1 MKRVVLVVLPVVAFA
16 ACRDER
22 SPTAVNG
29 PTISAEIRDAANGG
43 GNPHFFWL
51 PPIVAAPTPTGV
63 FNPRLSPV
71 VEICSQKVSPCP
83 DGQVHVKFTMTSGSG
98 SQIVRVDVT
107 NQLYSVNWNTD
118 PSSEPVGSSFR
129 IAVIVHKAVLG
140 FADVDIVGTGK
151 AKNANTGGD
160 VPLVDGRT
168 LPIKFRIEDGALC
181 PSNSTLDCTEHMASP
196 GTDNTIVSNNQQA
209 GTFIPAGAL
218 SQPVTV
224 TIVQNPSRRCI
235 PAPFA
240 LPEFEDCYDFFTDP
254 GPIPF
259 NVPVIAAMC
268 IDRESVPST
277 AVRQLQLFQFDV
289 GLPVRALQNVPAGF
303 LPCNGESSV
312 GWRGSGVRELL
323 ARLWRAVTPR
333 PLLAAHV
340 GVGGS
345 TGSFSTFTWSFVPEI
360 VTNSINPQLG
370 AVGTPVLSAP
380 TVLLRDTTAAHN
392 PVAGVTVTF
401 TVEGGGTIVRT
412 SVVTGPD
419 GLASVGSWTLGTV
432 PGVNRVIATAMGAIS
447 SPDTFTAVGAAP
459 VVGLCPAGSVGNLA
473 TFTNFPDALA
483 AVPPGGKI
491 ELCSGTFTVN
501 NVQVAKPVT
510 IEAAPDAATRPIIQ
524 YSAGDVSFPDANG
537 FLIDAVEHGTVAFR
551 GFTFVSSGARPFVIS
566 AQGTYDQLVVD
577 GCDFTTTSP
586 AGTGVFG
593 GSSTVEGSK
602 VVVNH
607 SSFSGGE
614 SGVFASGDADEAGNP
629 ILETAPNF
637 DLLNSTLH
645 DFTFSGIQ
653 YQSGASGRISG
664 NTVSACGFA
673 GCIRS
678 RSDNQVE
685 ISGNSVTVDAGRIT
699 SNSHIRWGVAADVVV
714 GGSHIIVGNTIIGV
728 GGGGDPSNPASYAI
742 QFAGIGLGR
751 IRVDPFNTLPQLG
764 NAMLSGNTIVN
775 ADTGLSAHDAVITG
789 TDNIITG
796 TLVGIAGLSVTT
808 TTSVSLNRS
817 DVTSYVLP
825 MTGDGLVDLTCNWWG
840 TDAGPLNVPVGV
852 PAGVFTPF
860 ATAPIANIAGV
871 TCGGT
876 LGAPRINGLRTPLPP
891 SLVPTPGAAVK
902 GKRPLPL

>member
-22 SPTAVNG
+22 SPTALNG
-29 PTISAEIRDAANGG
+29 PTISAEIRDAVNGG

-71 VEICSQKVSPCP
+71 VEVCSQNVSPCP
-83 DGQVHVKFTMTSGSG
+83 DGQVHARFTTTSGSG
-98 SQIVRVDVT
+98 AQIVRVDLT
-107 NQLYSVNWNTD
+107 NQLYVVNWNTD
-118 PSSEPVGSSFR
+118 PSREPVGSSFR

-140 FADVDIVGTGK
+140 FADVDIVAAGM
-151 AKNANTGGD
+151 ARNANTGGD
-160 VPLVDGRT
+160 VALVNGRV
-168 LPIKFRIEDGALC
+168 LPIKFRIEEGALC
-181 PSNSTLDCTEHMASP
+181 PSNSALDCTERVASP

-224 TIVQNPSRRCI
+224 TVVQNPSRRCI

-254 GPIPF
+254 GPTQF

-277 AVRQLQLFQFDV
+277 AVHQLQLFQFDV
-289 GLPVRALQNVPAGF
+289 GLPVRALQNIPATF
-303 LPCNGESSV
+303 LPCNSGSV
-312 GWRGSGVRELL
+312 GSRGSGARRFL
-323 ARLWRAVTPR
+323 ARLWRALTPSS
-333 PLLAAHV
+333 LFASHV

-380 TVLLRDTTAAHN
+380 TVLFRDTTAAHN

-401 TVEGGGTIVRT
+401 TVEGGGTIVRN

-419 GLASVGSWTLGTV
+419 GLASVGSWTLGAV

-491 ELCSGTFTVN
+491 ELCSGTFTADSVEIT
-501 NVQVAKPVT
+501 KPVT
-510 IEAAPDAATRPIIQ
+510 IEAATDAVTPPVIQ
-524 YSAGDVSFPDANG
+524 TNVDGANG
-537 FLIDAVEHGTVAFR
+537 FAIDAVRSGTVAFR
-551 GFTFVSSGARPFVIS
+551 RLSFTSTGTGVTSIAAFT
-566 AQGTYDQLVVD
+566 TYDQVTVD
-577 GCDFTTTSP
+577 TSTFTLGPGSQ
-586 AGTGVFG
+586 GVFG
-593 GSSTVEGSK
+593 GSSTVTGAK
-602 VVVNH
+602 VVVMN
-607 SSFSGGE
+607 SSFTGGDL
-614 SGVFASGDADEAGNP
+614 GVYASGDGDEVGNP
-629 ILETAPNF
+629 IVATAPHF
-637 DLLNSTLH
+637 DVLNSRFH

-653 YQSGASGRISG
+653 YQVGASGRISG
-664 NTVSACGFA
+664 NTVGACGSN

-678 RSDNQVE
+678 RFDNQIE
-685 ISGNSVTVDAGRIT
+685 ISGNAVTVDADRIT
-699 SNSHIRWGVAADVVV
+699 FNRHIRWGIAADVTV
-714 GGSHIIVGNTIIGV
+714 GGSLLIVGNTVTGV

-742 QFAGIGLGR
+742 QFAGIGLGQ
-751 IRVDPFNTLPQLG
+751 ISPGGTIVMLG
-764 NAMLSGNTIVN
+764 DATVSRNIIVN
-775 ADTGLSAHDAVITG
+775 ADTGLSAHDALITG
-789 TDNIITG
+789 TDNVITG
-796 TLVGIAGLSVTT
+796 TLVGIAGVSVTT

-817 DVTSYVLP
+817 DVTSYVIP
-825 MTGDGLVDLTCNWWG
+825 IAGDGLVDLTCNWWG

-852 PAGVFTPF
+852 LATVFTPF
-860 ATAPIANIAGV
+860 ATTPIANNAGV
-871 TCGGT
+871 TCGVA
-876 LGAPRINGLRTPLPP
+876 LGAPRVNGLLTTPLRP

>member
-22 SPTAVNG
+22 SPTALNG
-29 PTISAEIRDAANGG
+29 PTISAEIRDAVNGG

-71 VEICSQKVSPCP
+71 VEVCSQNVSPCP
-83 DGQVHVKFTMTSGSG
+83 DGQVHARFTTTSGSG
-98 SQIVRVDVT
+98 AQIVRVDLT
-107 NQLYSVNWNTD
+107 NQLYVVNWNTD
-118 PSSEPVGSSFR
+118 PSREPVGSSFR

-140 FADVDIVGTGK
+140 FADVDIVAAGM
-151 AKNANTGGD
+151 ARNANTGGD
-160 VPLVDGRT
+160 VALVNGRV
-168 LPIKFRIEDGALC
+168 LPIKFRIEEGALC
-181 PSNSTLDCTEHMASP
+181 PSNSALDCTERVASP

-224 TIVQNPSRRCI
+224 TVVQNPSRRCI

-254 GPIPF
+254 GPTQF

-277 AVRQLQLFQFDV
+277 AVHQLQLFQFDV
-289 GLPVRALQNVPAGF
+289 GLPVRALQNIPATF
-303 LPCNGESSV
+303 LPCNSGSV
-312 GWRGSGVRELL
+312 GSRGSGARRFL
-323 ARLWRAVTPR
+323 ARLWRALTPSS
-333 PLLAAHV
+333 LFASHV

-380 TVLLRDTTAAHN
+380 TVLFRDTTAAHN

-401 TVEGGGTIVRT
+401 TVEGGGTIVRN

-419 GLASVGSWTLGTV
+419 GLASVGSWTLGAV

-491 ELCSGTFTVN
+491 ELCSGTFTADSVEIT
-501 NVQVAKPVT
+501 KPVT
-510 IEAAPDAATRPIIQ
+510 IEAATDAVTPPVIQ
-524 YSAGDVSFPDANG
+524 TNVDGANG
-537 FLIDAVEHGTVAFR
+537 FAIDAVRSGTVAFR
-551 GFTFVSSGARPFVIS
+551 RLSFTSTGTGVTSIAAFT
-566 AQGTYDQLVVD
+566 TYDQVTVD
-577 GCDFTTTSP
+577 TSTFTLGPGSQ
-586 AGTGVFG
+586 GVFG
-593 GSSTVEGSK
+593 GSSTVTGAK
-602 VVVNH
+602 VVVMN
-607 SSFSGGE
+607 SSFTGGDL
-614 SGVFASGDADEAGNP
+614 GVYASGDGDEVGNP
-629 ILETAPNF
+629 IVATAPHF
-637 DLLNSTLH
+637 DVLNSRFH

-653 YQSGASGRISG
+653 YQVGASGRISG
-664 NTVSACGFA
+664 NTVGACGSN

-678 RSDNQVE
+678 RFDNQIE
-685 ISGNSVTVDAGRIT
+685 ISGNAVTVDADRIT
-699 SNSHIRWGVAADVVV
+699 FNRHIRWGIAADVTV
-714 GGSHIIVGNTIIGV
+714 GGSLLIVGNTVTGV

-742 QFAGIGLGR
+742 QFAGIGLGQ
-751 IRVDPFNTLPQLG
+751 ISPGGTIVMLG
-764 NAMLSGNTIVN
+764 DATVSRNIIVN
-775 ADTGLSAHDAVITG
+775 ADTGLSAHDALITG
-789 TDNIITG
+789 TDNVITG
-796 TLVGIAGLSVTT
+796 TLVGIAGVSVTT

-817 DVTSYVLP
+817 DVTSYVIP
-825 MTGDGLVDLTCNWWG
+825 IAGDGLVDLTCNWWG

-852 PAGVFTPF
+852 LATVFTPF
-860 ATAPIANIAGV
+860 ATTPIANNAGV
-871 TCGGT
+871 TCGVA
-876 LGAPRINGLRTPLPP
+876 LGAPRVNGLVTTPLRP
-891 SLVPTPGAAVK
+891 SLVPTPGAAVTA
-902 GKRPLPL
+902 KRPLPL

>member
-22 SPTAVNG
+22 SPTALNG
-29 PTISAEIRDAANGG
+29 PTISAEIRDAVNGG

-71 VEICSQKVSPCP
+71 VEVCSQNVSPCP
-83 DGQVHVKFTMTSGSG
+83 DGQVHARFTTTSGSG
-98 SQIVRVDVT
+98 AQIVRVDLT
-107 NQLYSVNWNTD
+107 NQLYVVNWNTD
-118 PSSEPVGSSFR
+118 PSREPVGSSFR

-140 FADVDIVGTGK
+140 FADVDIVAAGM
-151 AKNANTGGD
+151 ARNANTGGD
-160 VPLVDGRT
+160 VALVNGRV
-168 LPIKFRIEDGALC
+168 LPIKFRIEEGALC
-181 PSNSTLDCTEHMASP
+181 PSNSALDCTERVASP

-224 TIVQNPSRRCI
+224 TVVQNPSRRCI

-254 GPIPF
+254 GPTQF

-277 AVRQLQLFQFDV
+277 AVHQLQLFQFDV
-289 GLPVRALQNVPAGF
+289 GLPVRALQNIPATF
-303 LPCNGESSV
+303 LPCNSGSV
-312 GWRGSGVRELL
+312 GSRGSGARRFL
-323 ARLWRAVTPR
+323 ARLWRALTPSS
-333 PLLAAHV
+333 LFASHV

-380 TVLLRDTTAAHN
+380 TVLFRDTTAAHN

-401 TVEGGGTIVRT
+401 TVEGGGTIVRN

-419 GLASVGSWTLGTV
+419 GLASVGSWTLGAV

-491 ELCSGTFTVN
+491 ELCSGTFTADSVEIT
-501 NVQVAKPVT
+501 KPVT
-510 IEAAPDAATRPIIQ
+510 IEAATDAVTPPVIQ
-524 YSAGDVSFPDANG
+524 TNVDGANG
-537 FLIDAVEHGTVAFR
+537 FAIDAVRSGTVAFR
-551 GFTFVSSGARPFVIS
+551 RLSFTSTGTGVTSIAAFT
-566 AQGTYDQLVVD
+566 TYDQVTVD
-577 GCDFTTTSP
+577 TSTFTLGPGSQ
-586 AGTGVFG
+586 GVFG
-593 GSSTVEGSK
+593 GSSTVTGAK
-602 VVVNH
+602 VVVMN
-607 SSFSGGE
+607 SSFTGGDL
-614 SGVFASGDADEAGNP
+614 GVYASGDGDEVGNP
-629 ILETAPNF
+629 IVATAPHF
-637 DLLNSTLH
+637 DVLNSRFH

-653 YQSGASGRISG
+653 YQVGASGRISG
-664 NTVSACGFA
+664 NTVGACGSN

-678 RSDNQVE
+678 RFDNQIE
-685 ISGNSVTVDAGRIT
+685 ISGNAVTVDADRIT
-699 SNSHIRWGVAADVVV
+699 FNRHIRWGIAADVTV
-714 GGSHIIVGNTIIGV
+714 GGSLLIVGNTVTGV

-742 QFAGIGLGR
+742 QFAGIGLGQ
-751 IRVDPFNTLPQLG
+751 ISPGGTIVMLG
-764 NAMLSGNTIVN
+764 DATVSRNIIVN
-775 ADTGLSAHDAVITG
+775 ADTGLSAHDALITG
-789 TDNIITG
+789 TDNVITG
-796 TLVGIAGLSVTT
+796 TLVGIAGVSVTT

-817 DVTSYVLP
+817 DVTSYVIP
-825 MTGDGLVDLTCNWWG
+825 IAGDGLVDLTCNWWG

-852 PAGVFTPF
+852 LATVFTPF
-860 ATAPIANIAGV
+860 ATTPIANNAGV
-871 TCGGT
+871 TCGVA
-876 LGAPRINGLRTPLPP
+876 LGAPRVNGLLTTPLRP

-902 GKRPLPL
+902 AKRPLPL

>member
-22 SPTAVNG
+22 SPTALNG
-29 PTISAEIRDAANGG
+29 PTISAEIRDAVNGG

-71 VEICSQKVSPCP
+71 VEVCSQNVSPCP
-83 DGQVHVKFTMTSGSG
+83 DGQVHARFTTTSGSG
-98 SQIVRVDVT
+98 AQIVRVDLT
-107 NQLYSVNWNTD
+107 NQLYVVNWNTD
-118 PSSEPVGSSFR
+118 PSREPVGSSFR

-140 FADVDIVGTGK
+140 FADVDIVAAGM
-151 AKNANTGGD
+151 ARNANTGGD
-160 VPLVDGRT
+160 VALVNGRV
-168 LPIKFRIEDGALC
+168 LPIKFRIEEGALC
-181 PSNSTLDCTEHMASP
+181 PSNSALDCTERVASP

-224 TIVQNPSRRCI
+224 TVVQNPSRRCI

-254 GPIPF
+254 GPNQF
-259 NVPVIAAMC
+259 NVPVTVAMC

-277 AVRQLQLFQFDV
+277 AVHQLQLFQFDV
-289 GLPVRALQNVPAGF
+289 GLPVRALQNIPATF
-303 LPCNGESSV
+303 LPCNSGSV
-312 GWRGSGVRELL
+312 GSRGSGARRFL
-323 ARLWRAVTPR
+323 ARLWRALTPSS
-333 PLLAAHV
+333 LFASHV

-380 TVLLRDTTAAHN
+380 TVLFRDTTAAHN

-401 TVEGGGTIVRT
+401 TVEGGGTIVRN

-419 GLASVGSWTLGTV
+419 GLASVGSWTLGAV

-473 TFTNFPDALA
+473 TFTIFPDALA

-491 ELCSGTFTVN
+491 ELCSGTFTADTVEIT
-501 NVQVAKPVT
+501 KPVT
-510 IEAAPDAATRPIIQ
+510 IEAATDAVTPPVIQ
-524 YSAGDVSFPDANG
+524 TNVDGANG
-537 FLIDAVEHGTVAFR
+537 FAIDAVRSGTVAFR
-551 GFTFVSSGARPFVIS
+551 RLSFTSTGTGVTSIAAFT
-566 AQGTYDQLVVD
+566 TYDQVTVD
-577 GCDFTTTSP
+577 TSTFTLGPGSQ
-586 AGTGVFG
+586 GVFG
-593 GSSTVEGSK
+593 GSSTVTGAK
-602 VVVNH
+602 VVVMN
-607 SSFSGGE
+607 SSFTGGDL
-614 SGVFASGDADEAGNP
+614 GVYASGDGDEVGNP
-629 ILETAPNF
+629 IVATAPHF
-637 DLLNSTLH
+637 DVLNSRFH

-653 YQSGASGRISG
+653 YQVGASGRISG
-664 NTVSACGFA
+664 NTVGACGSN

-678 RSDNQVE
+678 RFDNQIE
-685 ISGNSVTVDAGRIT
+685 ISGNAVTVDADRIT
-699 SNSHIRWGVAADVVV
+699 SNSHIRWGIAADVTV
-714 GGSHIIVGNTIIGV
+714 GGSLLIVGNTVTGV

-742 QFAGIGLGR
+742 QFAGIGLGQ
-751 IRVDPFNTLPQLG
+751 ISPGGTIVMLG
-764 NAMLSGNTIVN
+764 DATVSRNIIVN
-775 ADTGLSAHDAVITG
+775 ADTGLSAHDALITG
-789 TDNIITG
+789 TDNVITG
-796 TLVGIAGLSVTT
+796 TLVGIAGVSVTT

-817 DVTSYVLP
+817 DVTSYVIP
-825 MTGDGLVDLTCNWWG
+825 IAGDGLVDLTCNWWG

-852 PAGVFTPF
+852 LATVFTPF
-860 ATAPIANIAGV
+860 ATTPIANNAGV
-871 TCGGT
+871 TCGVA
-876 LGAPRINGLRTPLPP
+876 LGAPRVNGLLTTPLRP

>member
-1 MKRVVLVVLPVVAFA
+1 MKRVALVVLPVVAFA

-22 SPTAVNG
+22 SPTALNG

-71 VEICSQKVSPCP
+71 VEICSQNVSPCP
-83 DGQVHVKFTMTSGSG
+83 DGQVHAKFTMTSGSG

-107 NQLYSVNWNTD
+107 SQLYNVNWNTD

-140 FADVDIVGTGK
+140 FADVDMVAAGRAT
-151 AKNANTGGD
+151 NANTGGD
-160 VPLVDGRT
+160 VPLVNGRT

-181 PSNSTLDCTEHMASP
+181 PSNSTLDCTERMASP

-224 TIVQNPSRRCI
+224 TVVQNPSRRCI

-254 GPIPF
+254 GPIQF

-268 IDRESVPST
+268 IDLESVPST

-312 GWRGSGVRELL
+312 GWRGTGVRGLL

-345 TGSFSTFTWSFVPEI
+345 TGSFSTFTWSFVPEM

-392 PVAGVTVTF
+392 PVAGVTLTF
-401 TVEGGGTIVRT
+401 TVEGGGTIVRN

-491 ELCSGTFTVN
+491 ELCSGTFTAD
-501 NVQVAKPVT
+501 NVDITKPVT
-510 IEAAPDAATRPIIQ
+510 IEAAPDAATPPVIQ
-524 YSAGDVSFPDANG
+524 TNTDGANG
-537 FLIDAVEHGTVAFR
+537 FVIDAVASGTVAFR
-551 GFTFVSSGARPFVIS
+551 RLSFAGTGAGVSSITALT
-566 AQGTYDQLVVD
+566 TYDQVVVD
-577 GCDFTTTSP
+577 NSNFTLGLGSQ
-586 AGTGVFG
+586 GVFG
-593 GSSTVEGSK
+593 GSSTVTGAK
-602 VVVNH
+602 VVVMN
-607 SSFSGGE
+607 SSFTGGDL
-614 SGVFASGDADEAGNP
+614 GVFASGDPDGVGNP
-629 ILETAPNF
+629 ILATAPHF
-637 DLLNSTLH
+637 DVLNSTFH

-653 YQSGASGRISG
+653 YQVGASGRISG
-664 NTVSACGFA
+664 NTVTACGSN

-678 RSDNQVE
+678 RFDNQIE
-685 ISGNSVTVDAGRIT
+685 ISGNAVTVDADRIIF
-699 SNSHIRWGVAADVVV
+699 NRHIRWGIAADVTA
-714 GGSHIIVGNTIIGV
+714 GGSLLIVGNTVTGV

-742 QFAGIGLGR
+742 QFAGIGLGQ
-751 IRVDPFNTLPQLG
+751 ITPGGSIVMLG
-764 NAMLSGNTIVN
+764 DATVSRNIIIN

-789 TDNIITG
+789 TDNVITG
-796 TLVGIAGLSVTT
+796 TLVGIAGVSVTT

-860 ATAPIANIAGV
+860 ATAPIANNAGV

-876 LGAPRINGLRTPLPP
+876 LGAPRINGLRTGPLPP

>member
-1 MKRVVLVVLPVVAFA
+1 MKRVVLVVLSFVAFV
-16 ACRDER
+16 ACRDEQ
-22 SPTAVNG
+22 SPTAAKG
-29 PTISAEIRDAANGG
+29 PAISAEIRDAVNGG

-51 PPIVAAPTPTGV
+51 PPIVAAPTFTGV

-71 VEICSQKVSPCP
+71 VEICSQNVSPCP
-83 DGQVHVKFTMTSGSG
+83 DGQVHARFTTTSGSG
-98 SQIVRVDVT
+98 AQIVRVDVT
-107 NQLYSVNWNTD
+107 NQLYTVNWNTD
-118 PSSEPVGSSFR
+118 PSREPVGSSFR

-140 FADVDIVGTGK
+140 FADVDIVAAGM
-151 AKNANTGGD
+151 ARNANTGGD
-160 VPLVDGRT
+160 VALVNGRV
-168 LPIKFRIEDGALC
+168 LPIKFRIEEGALC
-181 PSNSTLDCTEHMASP
+181 PSNSALDCTERVASP

-224 TIVQNPSRRCI
+224 TVVQNPSRRCI

-254 GPIPF
+254 GPTQF

-277 AVRQLQLFQFDV
+277 AVHQLQLFQFDV
-289 GLPVRALQNVPAGF
+289 GLPVRALQNIPATF
-303 LPCNGESSV
+303 LPCNSGSV
-312 GWRGSGVRELL
+312 GSRGSGARRFL
-323 ARLWRAVTPR
+323 ARLWRALTPSS
-333 PLLAAHV
+333 LFASHV

-380 TVLLRDTTAAHN
+380 TVLFRDTTAAHN

-401 TVEGGGTIVRT
+401 TVEGGGTIVRN

-419 GLASVGSWTLGTV
+419 GLASVGSWTLGAV

-491 ELCSGTFTVN
+491 ELCSGTFTADSVEIT
-501 NVQVAKPVT
+501 KPVT
-510 IEAAPDAATRPIIQ
+510 IEAATDAVTPPVIQ
-524 YSAGDVSFPDANG
+524 TNVDGANG
-537 FLIDAVEHGTVAFR
+537 FAIDAVRSGTVAFR
-551 GFTFVSSGARPFVIS
+551 RLSFTSTGTGVTSIAAFT
-566 AQGTYDQLVVD
+566 TYDQVTVD
-577 GCDFTTTSP
+577 TSTFTLGPGSQ
-586 AGTGVFG
+586 GVFG
-593 GSSTVEGSK
+593 GSSTVTGAK
-602 VVVNH
+602 VVVMN
-607 SSFSGGE
+607 SSFTGGDL
-614 SGVFASGDADEAGNP
+614 GVYASGDGDEVGNP
-629 ILETAPNF
+629 IVATAPHF
-637 DLLNSTLH
+637 DVLNSRFH

-653 YQSGASGRISG
+653 YQVGASGRISG
-664 NTVSACGFA
+664 NTVGACGSN

-678 RSDNQVE
+678 RFDNQIE
-685 ISGNSVTVDAGRIT
+685 ISGNAVTVDADRIT
-699 SNSHIRWGVAADVVV
+699 FNRHIRWGIAADVTV
-714 GGSHIIVGNTIIGV
+714 GGSLLIVGNTVTGV

-742 QFAGIGLGR
+742 QFAGIGLGQ
-751 IRVDPFNTLPQLG
+751 ISPGGTIVMLG
-764 NAMLSGNTIVN
+764 DATVSRNIIVN
-775 ADTGLSAHDAVITG
+775 ADTGLSAHDALITG
-789 TDNIITG
+789 TDNVITG
-796 TLVGIAGLSVTT
+796 TLVGIAGVSVTT

-817 DVTSYVLP
+817 DVTSYVIP
-825 MTGDGLVDLTCNWWG
+825 IAGDGLVDLTCNWWG

-852 PAGVFTPF
+852 LATVFTPF
-860 ATAPIANIAGV
+860 ATTPIANNAGV
-871 TCGGT
+871 TCGVA
-876 LGAPRINGLRTPLPP
+876 LGAPRVNGLVTTPLRP

-902 GKRPLPL
+902 AKRPLPL

>member
-22 SPTAVNG
+22 SPTALNG
-29 PTISAEIRDAANGG
+29 PTISAEIRDAVNGG

-71 VEICSQKVSPCP
+71 VEVCSQNVSPCP
-83 DGQVHVKFTMTSGSG
+83 DGQVHARFTTTSGSG
-98 SQIVRVDVT
+98 AQIVRVDLT
-107 NQLYSVNWNTD
+107 NQLYVVNWNTD
-118 PSSEPVGSSFR
+118 PSREPVGSSFR

-140 FADVDIVGTGK
+140 FADVDIVAAGM
-151 AKNANTGGD
+151 ARNANTGGD
-160 VPLVDGRT
+160 VALVNGRV
-168 LPIKFRIEDGALC
+168 LPIKFRIEEGALC
-181 PSNSTLDCTEHMASP
+181 PSNSALDCTERVASP

-224 TIVQNPSRRCI
+224 TVVQNPSRRCI

-254 GPIPF
+254 GPTQF

-277 AVRQLQLFQFDV
+277 AVHQLQLFQFDV
-289 GLPVRALQNVPAGF
+289 GLPVRALQNIPATF
-303 LPCNGESSV
+303 LPCNSGSV
-312 GWRGSGVRELL
+312 GSRGSGARRFL
-323 ARLWRAVTPR
+323 ARLWRALTPSS
-333 PLLAAHV
+333 LFASHV

-380 TVLLRDTTAAHN
+380 TVLFRDTTAAHN

-401 TVEGGGTIVRT
+401 TVEGGGTIVRN

-419 GLASVGSWTLGTV
+419 GLASVGSWTLGAV

-491 ELCSGTFTVN
+491 ELCSGTFTADSVEIT
-501 NVQVAKPVT
+501 KPVT
-510 IEAAPDAATRPIIQ
+510 IEAATDAVTPPVIQ
-524 YSAGDVSFPDANG
+524 TNVDGANG
-537 FLIDAVEHGTVAFR
+537 FAIDAVRSGTVAFR
-551 GFTFVSSGARPFVIS
+551 RLSFTSTGTGVTSIAAFT
-566 AQGTYDQLVVD
+566 TYDQVTVD
-577 GCDFTTTSP
+577 TSTFTLGPGSQ
-586 AGTGVFG
+586 GVFG
-593 GSSTVEGSK
+593 GSSTVTGAK
-602 VVVNH
+602 VVVMN
-607 SSFSGGE
+607 SSFTGGDL
-614 SGVFASGDADEAGNP
+614 GVYASGDGDEVGNP
-629 ILETAPNF
+629 IVATAPHF
-637 DLLNSTLH
+637 DVLNSRFH

-653 YQSGASGRISG
+653 YQVGASGRISG
-664 NTVSACGFA
+664 NTVTACGFD

-678 RSDNQVE
+678 RFDNQIE
-685 ISGNSVTVDAGRIT
+685 ISGNAVTVDADRIT
-699 SNSHIRWGVAADVVV
+699 FNRHIRWGIAADVTV
-714 GGSHIIVGNTIIGV
+714 GGSLLIVGNTVTGV

-742 QFAGIGLGR
+742 QFAGIGLGQ
-751 IRVDPFNTLPQLG
+751 ISPGGTIVMLG
-764 NAMLSGNTIVN
+764 DATVSRNIIVN
-775 ADTGLSAHDAVITG
+775 ADTGLSAHDALITG
-789 TDNIITG
+789 TDNVITG
-796 TLVGIAGLSVTT
+796 TLVGIAGVSVTT

-817 DVTSYVLP
+817 DVTSYVIP
-825 MTGDGLVDLTCNWWG
+825 IAGDGLVDLTCNWWG

-852 PAGVFTPF
+852 LATVFTPF
-860 ATAPIANIAGV
+860 ATTPIANNAGV
-871 TCGGT
+871 TCGVA
-876 LGAPRINGLRTPLPP
+876 LGAPRVNGLVTTPLRP

-902 GKRPLPL
+902 AKRPLPL

>member
-22 SPTAVNG
+22 SPTALNG
-29 PTISAEIRDAANGG
+29 PTISAEIRDAVNGG

-71 VEICSQKVSPCP
+71 VEVCSQNVSPCP
-83 DGQVHVKFTMTSGSG
+83 DGQVHARFTTTSGSG
-98 SQIVRVDVT
+98 AQIVRVDLT
-107 NQLYSVNWNTD
+107 NQLYVVNWNTD
-118 PSSEPVGSSFR
+118 PSREPVGSSFR

-140 FADVDIVGTGK
+140 FADVDIVAAGM
-151 AKNANTGGD
+151 ARNANTGGD
-160 VPLVDGRT
+160 VALVNGRV
-168 LPIKFRIEDGALC
+168 LPIKFRIEEGALC
-181 PSNSTLDCTEHMASP
+181 PSNSALDCTERVASP

-224 TIVQNPSRRCI
+224 TVVQNPSRRCI

-240 LPEFEDCYDFFTDP
+240 PPEFEDCYDFFTDP
-254 GPIPF
+254 GPTQF

-277 AVRQLQLFQFDV
+277 AVHQLQLFQFDV
-289 GLPVRALQNVPAGF
+289 GLPVRALQNIPATF
-303 LPCNGESSV
+303 LPCNSGSV
-312 GWRGSGVRELL
+312 GSRGSGARRFL
-323 ARLWRAVTPR
+323 ARLWRALTPSS
-333 PLLAAHV
+333 LFASHV

-380 TVLLRDTTAAHN
+380 TVLFRDTTAAHN

-401 TVEGGGTIVRT
+401 TVEGGGTIVRN

-419 GLASVGSWTLGTV
+419 GLASVGSWTLGAV

-491 ELCSGTFTVN
+491 ELCSGTFTADSVEIT
-501 NVQVAKPVT
+501 KPVT
-510 IEAAPDAATRPIIQ
+510 IEAATDAVTPPVIQ
-524 YSAGDVSFPDANG
+524 TNVDGANG
-537 FLIDAVEHGTVAFR
+537 FAIDAVRSGTVAFR
-551 GFTFVSSGARPFVIS
+551 RLSFTSTGTGVTSIAAFT
-566 AQGTYDQLVVD
+566 TYDQVTVD
-577 GCDFTTTSP
+577 TSTFTLGPGSQ
-586 AGTGVFG
+586 GVFG
-593 GSSTVEGSK
+593 GSSTVTGAK
-602 VVVNH
+602 VVVMN
-607 SSFSGGE
+607 SSFTGGDL
-614 SGVFASGDADEAGNP
+614 GVYASGDGDEVGNP
-629 ILETAPNF
+629 IVATAPHF
-637 DLLNSTLH
+637 DVLNSRFH

-653 YQSGASGRISG
+653 YQVGASGRISG
-664 NTVSACGFA
+664 NTVGACGSN

-678 RSDNQVE
+678 RFDNQIE
-685 ISGNSVTVDAGRIT
+685 ISGNAVTVDADRIT
-699 SNSHIRWGVAADVVV
+699 FNRHIRWGIAADVTV
-714 GGSHIIVGNTIIGV
+714 GGSLLIVGNTVTGV

-742 QFAGIGLGR
+742 QFAGIGLGQ
-751 IRVDPFNTLPQLG
+751 ISPGGTIVMLG
-764 NAMLSGNTIVN
+764 DATVSRNIIVN
-775 ADTGLSAHDAVITG
+775 ADTGLSAHDALITG
-789 TDNIITG
+789 TDNVITG
-796 TLVGIAGLSVTT
+796 TLVGIAGVSVTT

-817 DVTSYVLP
+817 DVTSYVIP
-825 MTGDGLVDLTCNWWG
+825 IAGDGLVDLTCNWWG

-852 PAGVFTPF
+852 LATVFTPF
-860 ATAPIANIAGV
+860 ATTPIANNAGV
-871 TCGGT
+871 TCGVA
-876 LGAPRINGLRTPLPP
+876 LGAPRVNGLVTTPLRP

-902 GKRPLPL
+902 AKRPLPL

>member
-1 MKRVVLVVLPVVAFA
+1 MKPVVLVVLSVVAFA

-22 SPTAVNG
+22 SPTAASG
-29 PTISAEIRDAANGG
+29 SAISAEIRDAVNGG

-71 VEICSQKVSPCP
+71 VEICSQNVSPCP
-83 DGQVHVKFTMTSGSG
+83 DGQVHAKFTMTSGSG

-107 NQLYSVNWNTD
+107 SQLYSVNWNTD

-140 FADVDIVGTGK
+140 FADVDMVSTGK

-160 VPLVDGRT
+160 VPLVNGRT

-196 GTDNTIVSNNQQA
+196 GTDNTIVSNNQLA

-224 TIVQNPSRRCI
+224 TIVHNPSGRCI

-254 GPIPF
+254 GPTPF
-259 NVPVIAAMC
+259 NVPVTVAMC
-268 IDRESVPST
+268 IDLESVPST
-277 AVRQLQLFQFDV
+277 AVHQLQLFQFDV
-289 GLPVRALQNVPAGF
+289 GLPVRALQNVPARF

-312 GWRGSGVRELL
+312 GWRGSGVKGFL

-333 PLLAAHV
+333 PLFASHL
-340 GVGGS
+340 GVGGNA
-345 TGSFSTFTWSFVPEI
+345 GSFSTFTWSFVPEM
-360 VTNSINPQLG
+360 VTSSIDPQVA

-392 PVAGVTVTF
+392 PVAGVTVRF
-401 TVEGGGTIVRT
+401 TVEGGGTIVRD
-412 SVVTGPD
+412 SVVTGSD
-419 GLASVGSWTLGTV
+419 GLASVGTWTLGTAL
-432 PGVNRVIATAMGAIS
+432 GVNRVIATAIGAIG
-447 SPDTFTAVGAAP
+447 SPHTFTAVGAAP
-459 VVGLCPAGSVGNLA
+459 LVGLCPAGSVGSLA

-491 ELCSGTFTVN
+491 ELCSGAFTAD
-501 NVQVAKPVT
+501 NVEITKPVT
-510 IEAAPDAATRPIIQ
+510 IEAAPDAATPPVIQ
-524 YSAGDVSFPDANG
+524 NSANRAFPDANG
-537 FLIDAVEHGTVAFR
+537 FLIDAVASGTVAFR
-551 GFTFVSSGARPFVIS
+551 HLTFVSTGTGLFMIS
-566 AQGTYDQLVVD
+566 ATGTYDQVMVD
-577 GCDFTTTSP
+577 GCAFTNGP
-586 AGTGVFG
+586 NGTGVFG
-593 GSSTVEGSK
+593 GSSTVTGAK
-602 VVVNH
+602 VVVMN
-607 SSFSGGE
+607 SSFTGGDL
-614 SGVFASGDADEAGNP
+614 GVYASGDADEVGNP
-629 ILETAPNF
+629 IVATAPHF
-637 DLLNSTLH
+637 DVLNSTFH

-653 YQSGASGRISG
+653 YQVGASGRISG
-664 NTVSACGFA
+664 NAVTACGFD

-678 RSDNQVE
+678 RFDNQIE
-685 ISGNSVTVDAGRIT
+685 ISGNAVTVDADRIT
-699 SNSHIRWGVAADVVV
+699 SSRHIRWGIAADVTA
-714 GGSHIIVGNTIIGV
+714 GGSLLIVGNTVTGV

-751 IRVDPFNTLPQLG
+751 ISPG
-764 NAMLSGNTIVN
+764 GTIVMLGDATVSRNIIFN

-789 TDNIITG
+789 TDNVITG
-796 TLVGIAGLSVTT
+796 TLVGIAGVSVTT

-840 TDAGPLNVPVGV
+840 TDAGPLNVPVGIL
-852 PAGVFTPF
+852 AGVFTPF
-860 ATAPIANIAGV
+860 ATAPIANNAGV

-876 LGAPRINGLRTPLPP
+876 LGAPLINGLRTRPLPP

>member
-22 SPTAVNG
+22 SPTALNG
-29 PTISAEIRDAANGG
+29 PTISAEIRDAVNGG

-71 VEICSQKVSPCP
+71 VEVCSQNVSPCP
-83 DGQVHVKFTMTSGSG
+83 DGQVHARFTTTSGSG
-98 SQIVRVDVT
+98 AQIVRVDLT
-107 NQLYSVNWNTD
+107 NQLYVVNWNTD
-118 PSSEPVGSSFR
+118 PSREPVGSSFR

-140 FADVDIVGTGK
+140 FADVDIVAAGM
-151 AKNANTGGD
+151 ARNANTGGD
-160 VPLVDGRT
+160 VALVNGRV
-168 LPIKFRIEDGALC
+168 LPIKFRIEEGALC
-181 PSNSTLDCTEHMASP
+181 PSNSALDCTERVASP

-224 TIVQNPSRRCI
+224 TVVQNPSRRCI

-254 GPIPF
+254 GPTQF

-277 AVRQLQLFQFDV
+277 AVHQLQLFQFDV
-289 GLPVRALQNVPAGF
+289 GLPVRALQNIPATF
-303 LPCNGESSV
+303 LPCNSGSV
-312 GWRGSGVRELL
+312 GSRGSGARRFL
-323 ARLWRAVTPR
+323 ARLWRALTPSS
-333 PLLAAHV
+333 LFASHV

-380 TVLLRDTTAAHN
+380 TVLFRDTTAAHN

-401 TVEGGGTIVRT
+401 TVEGGGTIVRN

-419 GLASVGSWTLGTV
+419 GLASVGSWTLGAV

-491 ELCSGTFTVN
+491 ELCSGTFTADTVEIT
-501 NVQVAKPVT
+501 KPVT
-510 IEAAPDAATRPIIQ
+510 IEAATDAVTPPVIQ
-524 YSAGDVSFPDANG
+524 TNVDGANG
-537 FLIDAVEHGTVAFR
+537 FAIDAVRSGTVAFR
-551 GFTFVSSGARPFVIS
+551 RLSFTSTGTGVTSIAAFT
-566 AQGTYDQLVVD
+566 TYDQVTVD
-577 GCDFTTTSP
+577 TSTFTLGPGSQ
-586 AGTGVFG
+586 GVFG
-593 GSSTVEGSK
+593 GSSTVTGAK
-602 VVVNH
+602 VVVMN
-607 SSFSGGE
+607 SSFTGGDL
-614 SGVFASGDADEAGNP
+614 GVYASGDGDEVGNP
-629 ILETAPNF
+629 IVATAPHF
-637 DLLNSTLH
+637 DVLNSRFH

-653 YQSGASGRISG
+653 YQVGASGRISG
-664 NTVSACGFA
+664 NTVGACGSN

-678 RSDNQVE
+678 RFDNQIE
-685 ISGNSVTVDAGRIT
+685 ISGNAVTVDADRIT
-699 SNSHIRWGVAADVVV
+699 FNRHIRWGIAADVTV
-714 GGSHIIVGNTIIGV
+714 GGSLLIVGNTVTGV

-742 QFAGIGLGR
+742 QFAGIGLGQ
-751 IRVDPFNTLPQLG
+751 ISPGGTIVMLG
-764 NAMLSGNTIVN
+764 DATVSRNIIVN
-775 ADTGLSAHDAVITG
+775 ADTGLSAHDALITG
-789 TDNIITG
+789 TDNVITG
-796 TLVGIAGLSVTT
+796 TLVGIAGVSVTT

-817 DVTSYVLP
+817 DVTSYVIP
-825 MTGDGLVDLTCNWWG
+825 IAGDGLVDLTCNWWG

-852 PAGVFTPF
+852 LATVFTPF
-860 ATAPIANIAGV
+860 ATTPIANNAGV
-871 TCGGT
+871 TCGVA
-876 LGAPRINGLRTPLPP
+876 LGAPRVNGLVTTPLRP

-902 GKRPLPL
+902 AKRPLPL

>member
-22 SPTAVNG
+22 SPTALNG
-29 PTISAEIRDAANGG
+29 PTISAEIRDAVNGG

-71 VEICSQKVSPCP
+71 VEVCSQNVSPCP
-83 DGQVHVKFTMTSGSG
+83 DGQVHARFTTTSGSG
-98 SQIVRVDVT
+98 AQIVRVDLT
-107 NQLYSVNWNTD
+107 NQLYVVNWNTD
-118 PSSEPVGSSFR
+118 PSREPVGSSFR

-140 FADVDIVGTGK
+140 FADVDIVAAGM
-151 AKNANTGGD
+151 ARNANTGGD
-160 VPLVDGRT
+160 VALVNGRV
-168 LPIKFRIEDGALC
+168 LPIKFRIEEGALC
-181 PSNSTLDCTEHMASP
+181 PSNSALDCTERVASP

-224 TIVQNPSRRCI
+224 TVVQNPSRRCI

-254 GPIPF
+254 GPTQF

-277 AVRQLQLFQFDV
+277 AVHQLQLFQFDV
-289 GLPVRALQNVPAGF
+289 GLPVRALQNIPATF
-303 LPCNGESSV
+303 LPCNSGSV
-312 GWRGSGVRELL
+312 GSRGSGARRFL
-323 ARLWRAVTPR
+323 ARLWRALTPSS
-333 PLLAAHV
+333 LFASHV

-380 TVLLRDTTAAHN
+380 TVLFRDTTAAHN

-401 TVEGGGTIVRT
+401 TVEGGGTIVRN

-419 GLASVGSWTLGTV
+419 GLASVGSWTLGAV

-491 ELCSGTFTVN
+491 ELCSGTFTADSVEIT
-501 NVQVAKPVT
+501 KPVT
-510 IEAAPDAATRPIIQ
+510 IEAATDAVTPPVIQ
-524 YSAGDVSFPDANG
+524 TNVDGANG
-537 FLIDAVEHGTVAFR
+537 FAIDAVRSGTVAFR
-551 GFTFVSSGARPFVIS
+551 RLSFTSTGTGVTSIAAFT
-566 AQGTYDQLVVD
+566 TYDQVTVD
-577 GCDFTTTSP
+577 TSTFTLGPGSQ
-586 AGTGVFG
+586 GVFG
-593 GSSTVEGSK
+593 GSSTVTGAK
-602 VVVNH
+602 VVVMN
-607 SSFSGGE
+607 SSFTGGDL
-614 SGVFASGDADEAGNP
+614 GVYASGDGDEVGNP
-629 ILETAPNF
+629 IVATAPHF
-637 DLLNSTLH
+637 DVLNSRFH

-653 YQSGASGRISG
+653 YQVGASGRISG
-664 NTVSACGFA
+664 NTVGACGSN

-678 RSDNQVE
+678 RFDNQIE
-685 ISGNSVTVDAGRIT
+685 ISGNAVTVDADRIT
-699 SNSHIRWGVAADVVV
+699 FNRHIRWGIAADVTV
-714 GGSHIIVGNTIIGV
+714 GGSLLIVGNTVTGV

-742 QFAGIGLGR
+742 QFAGIGLGQ
-751 IRVDPFNTLPQLG
+751 ISPGGTIVMLG
-764 NAMLSGNTIVN
+764 DATVSRNIIVN
-775 ADTGLSAHDAVITG
+775 ADTGLSAHDALITG
-789 TDNIITG
+789 TDNVITG
-796 TLVGIAGLSVTT
+796 TLVGIAGVSVTT

-817 DVTSYVLP
+817 DVTSYVIP
-825 MTGDGLVDLTCNWWG
+825 IAGDGLVDLTCNWWG

-852 PAGVFTPF
+852 LATVFTPF
-860 ATAPIANIAGV
+860 ATTPIANNAGV
-871 TCGGT
+871 TCGVA
-876 LGAPRINGLRTPLPP
+876 LGAPRVNGLVTTPLRP

>member
-22 SPTAVNG
+22 SPTALNG
-29 PTISAEIRDAANGG
+29 PTISAEIRDAVNGG

-71 VEICSQKVSPCP
+71 VEVCSQNVSPCP
-83 DGQVHVKFTMTSGSG
+83 DGQVHARFTTTSGSG
-98 SQIVRVDVT
+98 AQIVRVDLT
-107 NQLYSVNWNTD
+107 NQLYVVNWNTD
-118 PSSEPVGSSFR
+118 PSREPVGSSFR

-140 FADVDIVGTGK
+140 FADVDIVAAGM
-151 AKNANTGGD
+151 ARNANTGGD
-160 VPLVDGRT
+160 VALVNGRV
-168 LPIKFRIEDGALC
+168 LPIKFRIEEGALC
-181 PSNSTLDCTEHMASP
+181 PSNSALDCTERVASP

-224 TIVQNPSRRCI
+224 TVVQNPSRRCI

-254 GPIPF
+254 GPTQF

-277 AVRQLQLFQFDV
+277 AVHQLQLFQFDV
-289 GLPVRALQNVPAGF
+289 GLPVRALQNIPATF
-303 LPCNGESSV
+303 LPCNSGSV
-312 GWRGSGVRELL
+312 GSRGSGARRFL
-323 ARLWRAVTPR
+323 ARLWRALTPSS
-333 PLLAAHV
+333 LFASHV

-380 TVLLRDTTAAHN
+380 TVLFRDTTAAHN

-401 TVEGGGTIVRT
+401 TVEGGGTIVRN

-419 GLASVGSWTLGTV
+419 GLASVGSWTLGAV

-491 ELCSGTFTVN
+491 ELCSGTFTADSVEIT
-501 NVQVAKPVT
+501 KPVT
-510 IEAAPDAATRPIIQ
+510 IEAATDAVTPPVIQ
-524 YSAGDVSFPDANG
+524 TNVDGANG
-537 FLIDAVEHGTVAFR
+537 FAIDAVRSGTVAFR
-551 GFTFVSSGARPFVIS
+551 RLSFTSTGTGVTSIAAFT
-566 AQGTYDQLVVD
+566 TYDQVTVD
-577 GCDFTTTSP
+577 TSTFTLGPGSQ
-586 AGTGVFG
+586 GVFG
-593 GSSTVEGSK
+593 GSSTVTGAK
-602 VVVNH
+602 VVVMN
-607 SSFSGGE
+607 SSFTGGDL
-614 SGVFASGDADEAGNP
+614 GVYASGDGDEVGNP
-629 ILETAPNF
+629 IVATAPHF
-637 DLLNSTLH
+637 DVLNSRFH

-653 YQSGASGRISG
+653 YQVGASGRISG
-664 NTVSACGFA
+664 NTVGACGSN

-678 RSDNQVE
+678 RFDNQIE
-685 ISGNSVTVDAGRIT
+685 ISGNAVTVDADRIT
-699 SNSHIRWGVAADVVV
+699 FNRHIRWGIAADVTV
-714 GGSHIIVGNTIIGV
+714 GGSLLIVGNTVTGV

-742 QFAGIGLGR
+742 QFAGIGLGQ
-751 IRVDPFNTLPQLG
+751 ISPGGTIVMLG
-764 NAMLSGNTIVN
+764 DATVSRNIIVN
-775 ADTGLSAHDAVITG
+775 ADTGLSAHDALITG
-789 TDNIITG
+789 TDNVITG
-796 TLVGIAGLSVTT
+796 TLVGIAGVSVTT

-817 DVTSYVLP
+817 DVTSYVIP
-825 MTGDGLVDLTCNWWG
+825 IAGDGLVDLTCNWWG

-852 PAGVFTPF
+852 LATVFTPF
-860 ATAPIANIAGV
+860 ATTPIANNAGV
-871 TCGGT
+871 TCGVA
-876 LGAPRINGLRTPLPP
+876 LGAPRVNGLVTTPLRP

-902 GKRPLPL
+902 AKRPLPL

>member
-22 SPTAVNG
+22 SPTALNG
-29 PTISAEIRDAANGG
+29 PTISAEIRDAVNGG

-71 VEICSQKVSPCP
+71 VEVCSQNVSPCP
-83 DGQVHVKFTMTSGSG
+83 DGQVHARFTTTSGSG
-98 SQIVRVDVT
+98 AQIVRVDLT
-107 NQLYSVNWNTD
+107 NQLYVVNWNTD
-118 PSSEPVGSSFR
+118 PSREPVGSSFR

-140 FADVDIVGTGK
+140 FADVDIVAAGM
-151 AKNANTGGD
+151 ARNANTGGD
-160 VPLVDGRT
+160 VALVNGRV
-168 LPIKFRIEDGALC
+168 LPIKFRIEEGALC
-181 PSNSTLDCTEHMASP
+181 PSNSALDCTERVASP

-224 TIVQNPSRRCI
+224 TVVQNPSRRCI

-254 GPIPF
+254 GPTQF

-277 AVRQLQLFQFDV
+277 AVHQLQLFQFDV
-289 GLPVRALQNVPAGF
+289 GLPVRALQNIPATF
-303 LPCNGESSV
+303 LPCNSGSV
-312 GWRGSGVRELL
+312 GSRGSGARRFL
-323 ARLWRAVTPR
+323 ARLWRALTPSS
-333 PLLAAHV
+333 LFASHV

-380 TVLLRDTTAAHN
+380 TVLFRDTTAAHN

-401 TVEGGGTIVRT
+401 TVEGGGTIVRN

-419 GLASVGSWTLGTV
+419 GIASVGSWTLGAV

-491 ELCSGTFTVN
+491 ELCSGTFTAD
-501 NVQVAKPVT
+501 NVEITKPVT
-510 IEAAPDAATRPIIQ
+510 IEAATDAVTPPVIQ
-524 YSAGDVSFPDANG
+524 TNVDGANG
-537 FLIDAVEHGTVAFR
+537 FAIDAVRSGTVAFR
-551 GFTFVSSGARPFVIS
+551 RLSFTSTGTGVTSIAAFT
-566 AQGTYDQLVVD
+566 TYDQVTVD
-577 GCDFTTTSP
+577 TSTFTLGPGSQ
-586 AGTGVFG
+586 GVFG
-593 GSSTVEGSK
+593 GSSTVTGAK
-602 VVVNH
+602 VVVMN
-607 SSFSGGE
+607 SSFTGGDL
-614 SGVFASGDADEAGNP
+614 GVYASGDGDEVGNP
-629 ILETAPNF
+629 IVATAPHF
-637 DLLNSTLH
+637 DVLNSRFH

-653 YQSGASGRISG
+653 YQVGASGRISG
-664 NTVSACGFA
+664 NTVGACGSN

-678 RSDNQVE
+678 RFDNQIE
-685 ISGNSVTVDAGRIT
+685 ISGNAVTVDADRIT
-699 SNSHIRWGVAADVVV
+699 FNRHIRWGIAADVTV
-714 GGSHIIVGNTIIGV
+714 GGSLLIVGNTVTGV

-742 QFAGIGLGR
+742 QFAGIGLGQ
-751 IRVDPFNTLPQLG
+751 ISPGGTIVMLG
-764 NAMLSGNTIVN
+764 DATVSRNIIVN
-775 ADTGLSAHDAVITG
+775 ADTGLSAHDALITG
-789 TDNIITG
+789 TDNVITG
-796 TLVGIAGLSVTT
+796 TLVGIAGVSVTT

-817 DVTSYVLP
+817 DVTSYVIP
-825 MTGDGLVDLTCNWWG
+825 IAGDGLVDLTCNWWG

-852 PAGVFTPF
+852 LATVFTPF
-860 ATAPIANIAGV
+860 ATTPIANNAGV
-871 TCGGT
+871 TCGVA
-876 LGAPRINGLRTPLPP
+876 LGAPRVNGLVTTPLRP

-902 GKRPLPL
+902 AKRPLPL

>member
-22 SPTAVNG
+22 SPTALNG
-29 PTISAEIRDAANGG
+29 PTISAEIRDAVNGG

-71 VEICSQKVSPCP
+71 VEVCSQNVSPCP
-83 DGQVHVKFTMTSGSG
+83 DGQVHARFTTTSGSG
-98 SQIVRVDVT
+98 AQIVRVDLT
-107 NQLYSVNWNTD
+107 NQLYVVNWNTD
-118 PSSEPVGSSFR
+118 PSREPVGSSFR

-140 FADVDIVGTGK
+140 FADVDIVAAGM
-151 AKNANTGGD
+151 ARNANTGGD
-160 VPLVDGRT
+160 VALVNGRV
-168 LPIKFRIEDGALC
+168 LPIKFRIEEGALC
-181 PSNSTLDCTEHMASP
+181 PSNSALDCTERVASP

-224 TIVQNPSRRCI
+224 TVVQNPSRRCI

-254 GPIPF
+254 GPTQF

-277 AVRQLQLFQFDV
+277 AVHQLQLFQFDV
-289 GLPVRALQNVPAGF
+289 GLPVRALQNIPATF
-303 LPCNGESSV
+303 LPCNGGSV
-312 GWRGSGVRELL
+312 GSRGSGARRFL
-323 ARLWRAVTPR
+323 ARLWRALTPSS
-333 PLLAAHV
+333 LFASHV

-380 TVLLRDTTAAHN
+380 TVLFRDTTAAHN

-401 TVEGGGTIVRT
+401 TVEGGGTIVRN

-419 GLASVGSWTLGTV
+419 GLASVGSWTLGAV

-491 ELCSGTFTVN
+491 ELCSGTFTADSVEIT
-501 NVQVAKPVT
+501 KPVT
-510 IEAAPDAATRPIIQ
+510 IEAATDAVTPPVIQ
-524 YSAGDVSFPDANG
+524 TNVDGANG
-537 FLIDAVEHGTVAFR
+537 FAIDAVRSGTVAFR
-551 GFTFVSSGARPFVIS
+551 RLSFTSTGTGVTSIAAFT
-566 AQGTYDQLVVD
+566 TYDQVTVD
-577 GCDFTTTSP
+577 TSTFTLGPGSQ
-586 AGTGVFG
+586 GVFG
-593 GSSTVEGSK
+593 GSSTVTGAK
-602 VVVNH
+602 VVVMN
-607 SSFSGGE
+607 SSFTGGDL
-614 SGVFASGDADEAGNP
+614 GVYASGDGDEVGNP
-629 ILETAPNF
+629 IVATAPHF
-637 DLLNSTLH
+637 DVLNSRFH

-653 YQSGASGRISG
+653 YQVGASGRISG
-664 NTVSACGFA
+664 NTVGACGSN

-678 RSDNQVE
+678 RFDNQIE
-685 ISGNSVTVDAGRIT
+685 ISGNAVTVDADRIT
-699 SNSHIRWGVAADVVV
+699 FNRHIRWGIAADVTV
-714 GGSHIIVGNTIIGV
+714 GGSLLIVGNTVTGV

-742 QFAGIGLGR
+742 QFAGIGLGQ
-751 IRVDPFNTLPQLG
+751 ISPGSTIVMLG
-764 NAMLSGNTIVN
+764 DATVSRNIIVN
-775 ADTGLSAHDAVITG
+775 ADTGLSAHDALITG
-789 TDNIITG
+789 TDNVITG
-796 TLVGIAGLSVTT
+796 TLVGIAGVSVTT

-817 DVTSYVLP
+817 DVTSYVIP
-825 MTGDGLVDLTCNWWG
+825 IAGDGLVDLTCNWWG

-852 PAGVFTPF
+852 LATVFTPF
-860 ATAPIANIAGV
+860 ATTPIANNAGV
-871 TCGGT
+871 TCGVA
-876 LGAPRINGLRTPLPP
+876 LGAPRVNGLLTTPLRP

>member
-22 SPTAVNG
+22 SPTALNG
-29 PTISAEIRDAANGG
+29 PTISAEIRDAVNGG

-71 VEICSQKVSPCP
+71 VEVCSQNVSPCP
-83 DGQVHVKFTMTSGSG
+83 DGQVHARFTTTSGSG
-98 SQIVRVDVT
+98 AQIVRVDLT
-107 NQLYSVNWNTD
+107 NQLYVVNWNTD
-118 PSSEPVGSSFR
+118 PSREPVGSSFR

-140 FADVDIVGTGK
+140 FADVDIVAAGM
-151 AKNANTGGD
+151 ARNANTGGD
-160 VPLVDGRT
+160 VALVNGRV
-168 LPIKFRIEDGALC
+168 LPIKFRIEEGALC
-181 PSNSTLDCTEHMASP
+181 PSNSALDCTERVASP

-224 TIVQNPSRRCI
+224 TVVQNPSRRCI

-254 GPIPF
+254 GPTQF

-277 AVRQLQLFQFDV
+277 AVHQLQLFQFDV
-289 GLPVRALQNVPAGF
+289 GLPVRALQNIPATF
-303 LPCNGESSV
+303 LPCNGGSV
-312 GWRGSGVRELL
+312 GSRGSGARRFL
-323 ARLWRAVTPR
+323 ARLWRALTPSS
-333 PLLAAHV
+333 LFASHV

-380 TVLLRDTTAAHN
+380 TVLFRDTTAAHN

-401 TVEGGGTIVRT
+401 TVEGGGTIVRN

-419 GLASVGSWTLGTV
+419 GLASVGSWTLGAV

-491 ELCSGTFTVN
+491 ELCSGTFTADSVEIT
-501 NVQVAKPVT
+501 KPVT
-510 IEAAPDAATRPIIQ
+510 IEAATDAVTPPVIQ
-524 YSAGDVSFPDANG
+524 TNVDGANG
-537 FLIDAVEHGTVAFR
+537 FAIDAVRSGTVAFR
-551 GFTFVSSGARPFVIS
+551 RLSFTSTGTGVTSIAAFT
-566 AQGTYDQLVVD
+566 TYDQVTVD
-577 GCDFTTTSP
+577 TSTFTLGPGSQ
-586 AGTGVFG
+586 GVFG
-593 GSSTVEGSK
+593 GSSTVTGAK
-602 VVVNH
+602 VVVMN
-607 SSFSGGE
+607 SSFTGGDL
-614 SGVFASGDADEAGNP
+614 GVYASGDGDEVGNP
-629 ILETAPNF
+629 IVATAPHF
-637 DLLNSTLH
+637 DVLNSRFH

-653 YQSGASGRISG
+653 YQVGASGRISG
-664 NTVSACGFA
+664 NTVGACGSN

-678 RSDNQVE
+678 RFDNQIE
-685 ISGNSVTVDAGRIT
+685 ISGNAVTVDADRIT
-699 SNSHIRWGVAADVVV
+699 FNRHIRWGIAADVTV
-714 GGSHIIVGNTIIGV
+714 GGSLLIVGNTVTGV

-742 QFAGIGLGR
+742 QFAGIGLGQ
-751 IRVDPFNTLPQLG
+751 ISPGGTIVMLG
-764 NAMLSGNTIVN
+764 DATVSRNIIVN
-775 ADTGLSAHDAVITG
+775 ADTGLSAHDALITG
-789 TDNIITG
+789 TDNVITG
-796 TLVGIAGLSVTT
+796 TLVGIAGVSVTT

-817 DVTSYVLP
+817 DVTSYIIP
-825 MTGDGLVDLTCNWWG
+825 IAGDGLVDLTCNWWG

-852 PAGVFTPF
+852 LATVFTPF
-860 ATAPIANIAGV
+860 ATTPIANNAGV
-871 TCGGT
+871 TCGVA
-876 LGAPRINGLRTPLPP
+876 LGAPRVNGLVTTPLRP

-902 GKRPLPL
+902 AKRPLPL

>member
-22 SPTAVNG
+22 SPTALNG
-29 PTISAEIRDAANGG
+29 PTISAEIRDAVNGG

-71 VEICSQKVSPCP
+71 VEVCSQNVSPCP
-83 DGQVHVKFTMTSGSG
+83 DGQVHARFTTTSGSG
-98 SQIVRVDVT
+98 AQIVRVDLT
-107 NQLYSVNWNTD
+107 NQLYVVNWNTD
-118 PSSEPVGSSFR
+118 PSREPVGSSFR

-140 FADVDIVGTGK
+140 FADVDIVAAGM
-151 AKNANTGGD
+151 ARNANTGGD
-160 VPLVDGRT
+160 VALVNGRV
-168 LPIKFRIEDGALC
+168 LPIKFRIEEGALC
-181 PSNSTLDCTEHMASP
+181 PSNSALDCTERVASP

-224 TIVQNPSRRCI
+224 TVVQNPSRRCI

-254 GPIPF
+254 GPTQF

-277 AVRQLQLFQFDV
+277 AVHQLQLFQFDV
-289 GLPVRALQNVPAGF
+289 GLPVRALQNIPATF
-303 LPCNGESSV
+303 LPCNSGSV
-312 GWRGSGVRELL
+312 GSRGSGARRFL
-323 ARLWRAVTPR
+323 ARLWRALTPSS
-333 PLLAAHV
+333 LFASHV

-380 TVLLRDTTAAHN
+380 TVLFRDTTAAHN

-401 TVEGGGTIVRT
+401 TVEGGGTIVRN

-419 GLASVGSWTLGTV
+419 GLASVGSWTLGAV

-491 ELCSGTFTVN
+491 ELCSGTFTADSVEIT
-501 NVQVAKPVT
+501 KPVT
-510 IEAAPDAATRPIIQ
+510 IEAATDAVTPPVIQ
-524 YSAGDVSFPDANG
+524 TNVDGANG
-537 FLIDAVEHGTVAFR
+537 FAIDAVRSGTVAFR
-551 GFTFVSSGARPFVIS
+551 RLSFTSTGTGVTSIAAFT
-566 AQGTYDQLVVD
+566 TYDQVTVD
-577 GCDFTTTSP
+577 TSTFTLGPGSQ
-586 AGTGVFG
+586 GVFG
-593 GSSTVEGSK
+593 GSSTVTGAK
-602 VVVNH
+602 VVVMN
-607 SSFSGGE
+607 SSFTGGDL
-614 SGVFASGDADEAGNP
+614 GVYASGDGDEVGNP
-629 ILETAPNF
+629 IVATAPHF
-637 DLLNSTLH
+637 DVLNSRFH

-653 YQSGASGRISG
+653 YQVGASGRISG
-664 NTVSACGFA
+664 NTVGACGSN

-678 RSDNQVE
+678 RFDNQIE
-685 ISGNSVTVDAGRIT
+685 ISGNAVTVDADRIT
-699 SNSHIRWGVAADVVV
+699 FNRHIRWGIAADVTV
-714 GGSHIIVGNTIIGV
+714 GGSLLVVGNTVTGV

-742 QFAGIGLGR
+742 QFAGIGLGQ
-751 IRVDPFNTLPQLG
+751 ISPGGTIVMLG
-764 NAMLSGNTIVN
+764 DATVSRNIIVN
-775 ADTGLSAHDAVITG
+775 ADTGLSAHDALITG
-789 TDNIITG
+789 TDNVITG
-796 TLVGIAGLSVTT
+796 TLVGIAGVSVTT

-817 DVTSYVLP
+817 DVTSYVIP
-825 MTGDGLVDLTCNWWG
+825 IAGDGLVDLTCNWWG

-852 PAGVFTPF
+852 LATVFTPF
-860 ATAPIANIAGV
+860 ATTPIANNAGV
-871 TCGGT
+871 TCGVA
-876 LGAPRINGLRTPLPP
+876 LGAPRVNGLVTTPLRP

-902 GKRPLPL
+902 AKRPLPL

>member
-254 GPIPF
+254 GPIQF

-268 IDRESVPST
+268 IDLESVPST

-312 GWRGSGVRELL
+312 GWRGSGVRGFL

-491 ELCSGTFTVN
+491 EVCSGSFTVN
-501 NVQVAKPVT
+501 NVQVTKPVT
-510 IEAAPDAATRPIIQ
+510 IEAAPDAATRPVIQ
-524 YSAGDVSFPDANG
+524 YSAGDASFPDANG
-537 FLIDAVEHGTVAFR
+537 FLIDGVESGTVAFR
-551 GFTFVSSGARPFVIS
+551 GLTFVSGGTRPFVIS
-566 AQGTYDQLVVD
+566 AQGTYDQLLVE
-577 GCDFTTTSP
+577 GCDFTIDGSD
-586 AGTGVFG
+586 GTGVFG
-593 GSSTVEGSK
+593 ASSAVNGAR

-607 SSFSGGE
+607 SSFTGGE
-614 SGVFASGDADEAGNP
+614 SGVFASGVGDGAG
-629 ILETAPNF
+629 AHF
-637 DLLNSTLH
+637 DVLNSTFH
-645 DFTFSGIQ
+645 EFTFSGIQ
-653 YQSGASGRISG
+653 HQAGSSGLISG
-664 NTVSACGFA
+664 NIASACGLV
-673 GCIRS
+673 GCIRTVLDGQVQV
-678 RSDNQVE
+678 SD
-685 ISGNSVTVDAGRIT
+685 NSVTVEADRTIGGQHLRFGIVASTVAGGAHVIT
-699 SNSHIRWGVAADVVV
+699 ANTVTGVGVGPTGYAIERAGIVV
-714 GGSHIIVGNTIIGV
+714 GGDATVSRNII
-728 GGGGDPSNPASYAI
+728 
-742 QFAGIGLGR
+742 F
-751 IRVDPFNTLPQLG
+751 
-764 NAMLSGNTIVN
+764 N

-789 TDNIITG
+789 TDNVITG
-796 TLVGIAGLSVTT
+796 TLVGIAGVSVTT

-817 DVTSYVLP
+817 DVTSYVIP
-825 MTGDGLVDLTCNWWG
+825 ITGDGLVDLTCNWWG
-840 TDAGPLNVPVGV
+840 TDVGPQNVPVGV

-860 ATAPIANIAGV
+860 ATAPIANNAGV
-871 TCGGT
+871 TCGGA
-876 LGAPRINGLRTPLPP
+876 LGAPRINGLLTPPLRPI
-891 SLVPTPGAAVK
+891 LVPTPGAAVK

>member
-1 MKRVVLVVLPVVAFA
+1 MKPVVLVVLPVVAFA

-22 SPTAVNG
+22 SPTALNG
-29 PTISAEIRDAANGG
+29 PTISAEIRDAVHGG

-71 VEICSQKVSPCP
+71 VEVCSQNVSPCP
-83 DGQVHVKFTMTSGSG
+83 DGQVHARFTTTSGSG
-98 SQIVRVDVT
+98 AQIVRVDLT
-107 NQLYSVNWNTD
+107 NQLYVVNWNTD
-118 PSSEPVGSSFR
+118 PSREPVGSSFR

-140 FADVDIVGTGK
+140 FADVDIVAAGM
-151 AKNANTGGD
+151 ARNANTGGD
-160 VPLVDGRT
+160 VALVNGRV
-168 LPIKFRIEDGALC
+168 LPIKFRIEEGALC
-181 PSNSTLDCTEHMASP
+181 PSNSALDCTERVASP

-224 TIVQNPSRRCI
+224 TVVQNPSRRCI

-254 GPIPF
+254 GPTQF

-289 GLPVRALQNVPAGF
+289 GLPVRALQNIPATF
-303 LPCNGESSV
+303 LPCNSGSV
-312 GWRGSGVRELL
+312 GSRGSGARRFL
-323 ARLWRAVTPR
+323 ARLWRALTPSS
-333 PLLAAHV
+333 LFASHV

-380 TVLLRDTTAAHN
+380 TVLFRDTTAAHN

-401 TVEGGGTIVRT
+401 TVEGGGTIVRN

-419 GLASVGSWTLGTV
+419 GLASVGSWTLGAV

-491 ELCSGTFTVN
+491 ELCSGTFTADSVEIT
-501 NVQVAKPVT
+501 KPVT
-510 IEAAPDAATRPIIQ
+510 IEAAPDAAIPPVIQ
-524 YSAGDVSFPDANG
+524 TNVDGANG
-537 FLIDAVEHGTVAFR
+537 FAIDAVRSGTVAFR
-551 GFTFVSSGARPFVIS
+551 RLSFTSTGTGVTSIAAFT
-566 AQGTYDQLVVD
+566 TYDQVTVD
-577 GCDFTTTSP
+577 TSTFTLGPGSQ
-586 AGTGVFG
+586 GVFG
-593 GSSTVEGSK
+593 GSSTVTGAK
-602 VVVNH
+602 VVVMN
-607 SSFSGGE
+607 SSFTGGDL
-614 SGVFASGDADEAGNP
+614 GVYASGDGDEVGNP
-629 ILETAPNF
+629 IVATAPHF
-637 DLLNSTLH
+637 DVLNSTFH

-653 YQSGASGRISG
+653 YQVGASGRISG
-664 NTVSACGFA
+664 NTVTACGFD

-678 RSDNQVE
+678 RFDNQIE
-685 ISGNSVTVDAGRIT
+685 ISGNAVTVDADRIT
-699 SNSHIRWGVAADVVV
+699 FNRHIRWGIAADVTV
-714 GGSHIIVGNTIIGV
+714 GGSLLIVGNTVTGV

-742 QFAGIGLGR
+742 QFAGIGLGQ
-751 IRVDPFNTLPQLG
+751 ISPGGTIVMLG
-764 NAMLSGNTIVN
+764 DATVSRNIIVN
-775 ADTGLSAHDAVITG
+775 ADTGLSAHDALITG
-789 TDNIITG
+789 TDNVITG
-796 TLVGIAGLSVTT
+796 TLVGIAGVSVTT

-817 DVTSYVLP
+817 DVTSYVIP
-825 MTGDGLVDLTCNWWG
+825 IAGVGLVDLTCNWWG
-840 TDAGPLNVPVGV
+840 TDAGPQNVPVGV
-852 PAGVFTPF
+852 PAAVFTPF
-860 ATAPIANIAGV
+860 ATTPIANNAGL
-871 TCGGT
+871 TCGGA
-876 LGAPRINGLRTPLPP
+876 LGAPRVNGLLTTPRP